1 MNHVAQGAGGA
12 SFADEL
18 VQESPDALI
27 AIASDGVILFWSH
40 GARSMF
46 GYEPDEIVGR
56 TLEELVIPPDRL
68 DEARSVLADVL
79 VAGTTHFETVRR
91 RKDGSL
97 LEVEVSMRSVIG
109 QDGAV
114 RFFVSSEKDV
124 TQLNG
129 LRAKRLVEARSRGLL
144 EAAPDAMVIVDTDG
158 ILIMVNNQTERLFGY
173 ERAELLGKPVEV
185 LVPDR
190 FRANHPAHRAGYFGN
205 EKPRPMGAGIELFG
219 RRKDGSEFPA
229 EISLSPMQDGARILV
244 TAAIRDATERRRA
257 EDKFHGLMES
267 APDAMVI
274 VGRDGRIAL
283 VNAQTESMFGYE
295 RAELLGKPVEVLI
308 PERFRGRHPGQR
320 DGYFADPRSRPMR
333 AGADLWGL
341 RRDGIEFPVEISLS
355 PIATAEGTLVTAA
368 IRDITQRKQLEER
381 MQQANRLKS
390 EFLANMSHELRTP
403 LNAII
408 GFTELMSD
416 GKVRTDSVQQ
426 KEFLGHIL
434 ASGRHLLQ
442 LVNDI
447 LDLSKVEAGKMEFRP
462 EVVDLSTTIG
472 DVVAMLR
479 TVATSKRLRVDIAI
493 DEGVKEVVL
502 DPARLKQVLYNYLSN
517 ALKFTP
523 ECGRI
528 QVRASPETGDTFRL
542 EVEDTGPGI
551 QEQDLVRLFV
561 EFQQLDSPFTKK
573 HPGTGLGLALT
584 RRIVE
589 AQGGEVGVSSVPGEG
604 SVFHAILPRRSRMRS
619 LTAGPPVIPEPAQVH
634 RPCW

>member
-173 ERAELLGKPVEV
+173 ERAELLGK
-185 LVPDR
+185 
-190 FRANHPAHRAGYFGN
+190 
-205 EKPRPMGAGIELFG
+205 
-219 RRKDGSEFPA
+219 
-229 EISLSPMQDGARILV
+229 Q
-244 TAAIRDATERRRA
+244 
-257 EDKFHGLMES
+257 
-267 APDAMVI
+267 
-274 VGRDGRIAL
+274 
-283 VNAQTESMFGYE
+283 
-295 RAELLGKPVEVLI
+295 VEVLI

-528 QVRASPETGDTFRL
+528 QVRASPETGDSFRL